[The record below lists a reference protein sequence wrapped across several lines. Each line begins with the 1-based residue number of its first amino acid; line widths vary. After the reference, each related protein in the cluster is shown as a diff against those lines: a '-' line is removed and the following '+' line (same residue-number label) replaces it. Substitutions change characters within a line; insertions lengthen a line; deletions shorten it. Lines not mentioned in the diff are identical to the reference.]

1 MSNGPTGGA
10 AGAGGVT
17 DFTPKQTGTES
28 ALSTYAGPYV
38 TEMLGKGAALADQPY
53 QAYMGPLTAGTSALQ
68 DKAFQG
74 IANLT
79 VPTDASGAS
88 AMGAFTPGTF
98 AASGAPAMTTEG
110 ADATAAT
117 GIVGEYMN
125 PYLSAVLNP
134 QLQEAR
140 RQAEIS
146 RQAEAGRFT
155 RAGAFGGSRQAL
167 ADLERDDRLNRNLAD
182 ITGKGYAQ
190 AFQQARDQ
198 FNLEQ
203 DRARAAQEMANRF
216 GFDVLSAQGKAGQIQ
231 RDIEAEG
238 IAADRE
244 QFEEE
249 RDFPYKQVQYMQSL
263 LQGLPLQTQS
273 YTYSQPSQ
281 LSSILAGGGLPEIL
295 AAIYRGNQGQ
305 DKETG
310 ADPVDEMID
319 DAIEAGT
326 TGGDD

>member
-1 MSNGPTGGA
+1 MSNGTSAGGA

-38 TEMLGKGAALADQPY
+38 TEMLGRGQALATQPY

-68 DKAFQG
+68 DQAFQG

-79 VPTDASGAS
+79 VPTT
-88 AMGAFTPGTF
+88 MGAFTPGTF
-98 AASGAPAMTTEG
+98 AASDAPAMTTEG

-117 GIVGEYMN
+117 GIVGEYMT

-146 RQAEAGRFT
+146 RVADQGKFT

-167 ADLERDDRLNRNLAD
+167 ADLERDDRLQRNLAD

-190 AFQQARDQ
+190 AFESARQQ
-198 FNLEQ
+198 FNEEQ
-203 DRARAAQEMANRF
+203 NRARAAQEMANQF
-216 GFDVLSAQGKAGQIQ
+216 GFDVLSAQGTGGDIQ
-231 RDIEAEG
+231 RQIESEG
-238 IAADRE
+238 IMADRQ

-273 YTYSQPSQ
+273 YSYSQPSQ
-281 LSSILAGGGLPEIL
+281 LSSILAGGGIADVLRSL
-295 AAIYRGNQGQ
+295 FSGQQGQ
-305 DKETG
+305 AEETG
-310 ADPVDEMID
+310 AKETQEEDKDE
-319 DAIEAGT
+319 AVESGSVFA
-326 TGGDD
+326 

>member
-1 MSNGPTGGA
+1 MSNGTSAGGA

-38 TEMLGKGAALADQPY
+38 TEMLGRGQALATQPY

-68 DKAFQG
+68 DQAFQG

-79 VPTDASGAS
+79 VPTT
-88 AMGAFTPGTF
+88 MGAFTPDTF

-110 ADATAAT
+110 ADAPAAT

-146 RQAEAGRFT
+146 RVADQGRFT

-167 ADLERDDRLNRNLAD
+167 ADLERDDRLQRNLAD
-182 ITGKGYAQ
+182 ITGKGYAS
-190 AFQQARDQ
+190 AFDVARAQ
-198 FNLEQ
+198 FNVEQ
-203 DRARAAQEMANRF
+203 DRARQAQDLANKYGLDVLAAQTR
-216 GFDVLSAQGKAGQIQ
+216 AGDIQ
-231 RDIEAEG
+231 REIEREG
-238 IAADRE
+238 IAADLA

-249 RDFPYKQVQYMQSL
+249 RDFPYKNVQFMQSL

-273 YTYSQPSQ
+273 YSYSQPSQ
-281 LSSILAGGGLPEIL
+281 LSNILGGGGIADVIAALLGGSTRKKEEKEEEEI
-295 AAIYRGNQGQ
+295 
-305 DKETG
+305 T
-310 ADPVDEMID
+310 DPNV
-319 DAIEAGT
+319 GRYT
-326 TGGDD
+326 T

>member
-38 TEMLGKGAALADQPY
+38 TEMLGRGQALATQPY

-68 DKAFQG
+68 DQAFQG

-79 VPTDASGAS
+79 VPTT
-88 AMGAFTPGTF
+88 MGAFTPDTF

-110 ADATAAT
+110 ADAPAAT

-146 RQAEAGRFT
+146 RVADQGRFT

-167 ADLERDDRLNRNLAD
+167 ADLERDDRLQRNLAD

-190 AFQQARDQ
+190 AFESARQQ
-198 FNLEQ
+198 FNTEQ
-203 DRARAAQEMANRF
+203 ERQKAAQEMANRF
-216 GFDVLSAQGKAGQIQ
+216 GFDVLSAQGRGGDIQ
-231 RDIEAEG
+231 RQIESEG
-238 IAADRE
+238 IMADRQ

-273 YTYSQPSQ
+273 YTYSQPSS
-281 LSSILAGGGLPEIL
+281 LSNILAGGGLPEIL

-305 DKETG
+305 NPQEQDQEEGKTG
-310 ADPVDEMID
+310 IPYVD
-319 DAIEAGT
+319 AVIEAE
-326 TGGDD
+326 GGDD

>member
-1 MSNGPTGGA
+1 MSTEDDISGQ
-10 AGAGGVT
+10 
-17 DFTPKQTGTES
+17 QTGTES
-28 ALSTYAGPYV
+28 ALSTYVGPYV

-68 DKAFQG
+68 DTAFTG
-74 IANLT
+74 LAGLAL
-79 VPTDASGAS
+79 PTDASGAS

-110 ADATAAT
+110 ADAPAAT
-117 GIVGEYMN
+117 GVVGEYMN

-167 ADLERDDRLNRNLAD
+167 ADLERDDRLQRNLAD
-182 ITGKGYAQ
+182 ITGKGYAS
-190 AFQQARDQ
+190 AFESARRQ
-198 FNLEQ
+198 FNVEQ
-203 DRARAAQEMANRF
+203 DRAKQAQEMANRF
-216 GFDVLSAQGKAGQIQ
+216 GFDVLGAQSKAGQIQ

-238 IAADRE
+238 IAADKA

-249 RDFPYKQVQYMQSL
+249 RDFPYRQVSYMQSL
-263 LQGLPLQTQS
+263 LSGLPLATQS
-273 YTYSQPSQ
+273 YSYAQPSA
-281 LSSILAGGGLPEIL
+281 LSNILAGGGLPDIL
-295 AAIYRGNQGQ
+295 ASIFGI
-305 DKETG
+305 DKK
-310 ADPVDEMID
+310 DERLPNEVGSGSD
-319 DAIEAGT
+319 G
-326 TGGDD
+326 

>member
-1 MSNGPTGGA
+1 MSTEDDISG
-10 AGAGGVT
+10 
-17 DFTPKQTGTES
+17 KQTGTES

-38 TEMLGKGAALADQPY
+38 TEMLGRGRAIAETPY
-53 QAYMGPLTAGTSALQ
+53 EAYMGPLTAGTSALQ
-68 DKAFQG
+68 DTAFTG
-74 IANLT
+74 LAGLAL
-79 VPTDASGAS
+79 PTDASGAS

-98 AASGAPAMTTEG
+98 AASGAPTMATEG
-110 ADATAAT
+110 ADAPAAT
-117 GIVGEYMN
+117 GVVGEYMN

-190 AFQQARDQ
+190 AFESARRQ
-198 FNLEQ
+198 FNVEQ
-203 DRARAAQEMANRF
+203 DRAKQAQDMANRF
-216 GFDVLSAQGKAGQIQ
+216 GFDVLGAQTRAGQIQ

-238 IAADRE
+238 IAADKA

-249 RDFPYKQVQYMQSL
+249 RDFPYRQVSYMQSL
-263 LQGLPLQTQS
+263 LSGLPLATQS
-273 YTYSQPSQ
+273 YSYAQPSA
-281 LSSILAGGGLPEIL
+281 LSNILAGGGLPDIL
-295 AAIYRGNQGQ
+295 ASIFGIN
-305 DKETG
+305 KK
-310 ADPVDEMID
+310 DERLPNEVGSGSD
-319 DAIEAGT
+319 D
-326 TGGDD
+326 

>member
-1 MSNGPTGGA
+1 MSTNDDITGQ
-10 AGAGGVT
+10 
-17 DFTPKQTGTES
+17 QTGTES

-68 DKAFQG
+68 DTAFTG
-74 IANLT
+74 LAGLAL
-79 VPTDASGAS
+79 PTDASGAS

-98 AASGAPAMTTEG
+98 AASGAPTMATEG
-110 ADATAAT
+110 ADAPAAT
-117 GIVGEYMN
+117 GVVGEYMN

-167 ADLERDDRLNRNLAD
+167 ADLERDDRLQRNLAD
-182 ITGKGYAQ
+182 ITGKGYAS
-190 AFQQARDQ
+190 AFESARRQ
-198 FNLEQ
+198 FNVEQ
-203 DRARAAQEMANRF
+203 DRAKQAQEMANRF
-216 GFDVLSAQGKAGQIQ
+216 GFDVLGAQSKAGQIQ

-238 IAADRE
+238 IAADKA

-249 RDFPYKQVQYMQSL
+249 RDFPYRQVSYMQSL
-263 LQGLPLQTQS
+263 LSGLPLATQS
-273 YTYSQPSQ
+273 YSYAEPST
-281 LSSILAGGGLPEIL
+281 LSNIISGGGLPGILGEIL
-295 AAIYRGNQGQ
+295 KAFGSSAGASGPSGEKVVDQGTV
-305 DKETG
+305 DIDASETG
-310 ADPVDEMID
+310 
-319 DAIEAGT
+319 
-326 TGGDD
+326 

>member
-1 MSNGPTGGA
+1 MSNGTSAGGA

-68 DKAFQG
+68 DQAFQG

-79 VPTDASGAS
+79 VPTT
-88 AMGAFTPGTF
+88 MGAFTPDTF

-167 ADLERDDRLNRNLAD
+167 ADLERDDRLQRNLAD
-182 ITGKGYAQ
+182 ITGRGYSQ
-190 AFQQARDQ
+190 AFQQARQQ
-198 FNLEQ
+198 FNEEQ
-203 DRARAAQEMANRF
+203 NRARAAQEMANRF

-273 YTYSQPSQ
+273 YTYSQPSS
-281 LSSILAGGGLPEIL
+281 LSNILAGGGLPEIL
-295 AAIYRGNQGQ
+295 AAIYRGSQGEI
-305 DKETG
+305 DRAPIEKETQE
-310 ADPVDEMID
+310 DEVV
-319 DAIEAGT
+319 E
-326 TGGDD
+326 TGSQIA

>member
-1 MSNGPTGGA
+1 MSTEDDISG
-10 AGAGGVT
+10 
-17 DFTPKQTGTES
+17 KQTGTES

-38 TEMLGKGAALADQPY
+38 TEMLGRGRAIAETPY
-53 QAYMGPLTAGTSALQ
+53 EAYMGPLTAGTSALQ
-68 DKAFQG
+68 DTAFTG
-74 IANLT
+74 LAGLAL
-79 VPTDASGAS
+79 PTDASGAS

-98 AASGAPAMTTEG
+98 AASGAPTMATEG
-110 ADATAAT
+110 ADAPAAT
-117 GIVGEYMN
+117 GVVGEYMN

-190 AFQQARDQ
+190 AFESARRQ
-198 FNLEQ
+198 FNVEQ
-203 DRARAAQEMANRF
+203 DRAKQAQDMANRF
-216 GFDVLSAQGKAGQIQ
+216 GFDVLGAQTRAGQIQ

-238 IAADRE
+238 IAADKA

-249 RDFPYKQVQYMQSL
+249 RDFPYRQVSYMQSL
-263 LQGLPLQTQS
+263 LSGLPLATQS
-273 YTYSQPSQ
+273 YSYAQPSA
-281 LSSILAGGGLPEIL
+281 LSNILAGGGLPDIL
-295 AAIYRGNQGQ
+295 ASIFGIN
-305 DKETG
+305 KK
-310 ADPVDEMID
+310 DERLPNEVGSGSD
-319 DAIEAGT
+319 G
-326 TGGDD
+326 

>member
-1 MSNGPTGGA
+1 MSTEDDISG
-10 AGAGGVT
+10 
-17 DFTPKQTGTES
+17 KQTGTES

-38 TEMLGKGAALADQPY
+38 TEMLGRGRAIAETPY
-53 QAYMGPLTAGTSALQ
+53 EAYMGPLTAGTSALQ
-68 DKAFQG
+68 DTAFTG
-74 IANLT
+74 LAGLAL
-79 VPTDASGAS
+79 PTDASGAS

-98 AASGAPAMTTEG
+98 AASGAPTMATEG
-110 ADATAAT
+110 ADAPAVT
-117 GIVGEYMN
+117 GVVGEYMN

-190 AFQQARDQ
+190 AFESARRQ
-198 FNLEQ
+198 FNVEQ
-203 DRARAAQEMANRF
+203 DRAKQAQDMANRF
-216 GFDVLSAQGKAGQIQ
+216 GFDVLGAQTRAGQIQ

-238 IAADRE
+238 IAADKA

-249 RDFPYKQVQYMQSL
+249 RDFPYRQVSYMQSL
-263 LQGLPLQTQS
+263 LSGLPLATQS
-273 YTYSQPSQ
+273 YSYAQPSA
-281 LSSILAGGGLPEIL
+281 LSNILAGGGLPDIL
-295 AAIYRGNQGQ
+295 ASIFGI
-305 DKETG
+305 DKK
-310 ADPVDEMID
+310 DERLPNEVGSGSD
-319 DAIEAGT
+319 G
-326 TGGDD
+326 

>member
-1 MSNGPTGGA
+1 MSNGVLG
-10 AGAGGVT
+10 
-17 DFTPKQTGTES
+17 QS
-28 ALSTYAGPYV
+28 SSLSPYAGPYV
-38 TEMLGKGAALADQPY
+38 TEMLGRAQALASMPY

-68 DKAFQG
+68 DQAFQG

-79 VPTDASGAS
+79 VPTT
-88 AMGAFTPGTF
+88 MGAFTPGTF

-110 ADATAAT
+110 ADAPAAT

-125 PYLSAVLNP
+125 PYLQAVLNP

-146 RQAEAGRFT
+146 RVADQGRFT

-167 ADLERDDRLNRNLAD
+167 ADLERDDRLQRNLAD

-190 AFQQARDQ
+190 AFESARQQ
-198 FNLEQ
+198 FNTEQ
-203 DRARAAQEMANRF
+203 ERQKAAQEMANRF
-216 GFDVLSAQGKAGQIQ
+216 GFDVLSAQGRGGDRQRQI
-231 RDIEAEG
+231 ESEG
-238 IAADRE
+238 IMADRQ

-281 LSSILAGGGLPEIL
+281 LSSILAGGGIADVLRSL
-295 AAIYRGNQGQ
+295 FSGQQGQ
-305 DKETG
+305 AEETQEEDKDEVVETG
-310 ADPVDEMID
+310 SI
-319 DAIEAGT
+319 IT
-326 TGGDD
+326 

>member
-1 MSNGPTGGA
+1 MSNGVLG
-10 AGAGGVT
+10 
-17 DFTPKQTGTES
+17 QS
-28 ALSTYAGPYV
+28 SSLSPYAGPYV
-38 TEMLGKGAALADQPY
+38 TEMLGRAQALASMPY

-68 DKAFQG
+68 DQAFQG

-79 VPTDASGAS
+79 VPTT
-88 AMGAFTPGTF
+88 MGAFTPGTF

-110 ADATAAT
+110 ADAPAAT

-125 PYLSAVLNP
+125 PYLQAVLNP

-146 RQAEAGRFT
+146 RVADQGRFT

-167 ADLERDDRLNRNLAD
+167 ADLERDDRLQRNLAD

-190 AFQQARDQ
+190 AFESARQQ
-198 FNLEQ
+198 FNTEQ
-203 DRARAAQEMANRF
+203 ERQKAAQEMANRF
-216 GFDVLSAQGKAGQIQ
+216 GFDVLSAQGRGGDRQRQI
-231 RDIEAEG
+231 ESEG
-238 IAADRE
+238 IMADRQ

-273 YTYSQPSQ
+273 YTYSQPSS
-281 LSSILAGGGLPEIL
+281 LSNILAGGGLPEIL

-305 DKETG
+305 NPQEQDQEEDKDEVVETG
-310 ADPVDEMID
+310 SI
-319 DAIEAGT
+319 IT
-326 TGGDD
+326 